1 MTALA
6 RGPYDS
12 HMPNEDAPVVDDRDR
27 GRYQIGEVASR
38 TSLTQRALRF
48 YEEKELLKPADRLDG
63 GFRLYSDN
71 DIERIELIK
80 KLQGLLGFTLAEIK
94 ELVEAEE
101 LRAQIRATQRS
112 DRDVIERRERV
123 LQVKAA
129 LTRQLEVVEPKIEA
143 LTAMRSDLRERLR
156 AVEERLHQI
165 DEQLAERVEPAS
177 R

>member
-1 MTALA
+1 
-6 RGPYDS
+6 
-12 HMPNEDAPVVDDRDR
+12 MPNQGALPADDRDR

-38 TSLTQRALRF
+38 TGLTQRALRF

-101 LRAQIRATQRS
+101 LRAQIRATKRS
-112 DRDVIERRERV
+112 DRDVLERRDRV
-123 LQVKAA
+123 LQVQAA

-143 LTAMRSDLRERLR
+143 LIAMRGNLRERLR

-165 DEQLAERVEPAS
+165 DEQLAERAEPAS